1 MRFFEKIQQLPE
13 KKRKIILWSVIIIL
27 GAGLLFWW
35 VNNLQKRVTGFPSEQ
50 LLEGLDLPEIE
61 MPEIP
66 ELSEETLEKLKG
78 TLEEN
83 GQ

>member
-50 LLEGLDLPEIE
+50 LLESLNLPEIE

-66 ELSEETLEKLKG
+66 EFSPEQLEKLKG
-78 TLEEN
+78 ALEEN